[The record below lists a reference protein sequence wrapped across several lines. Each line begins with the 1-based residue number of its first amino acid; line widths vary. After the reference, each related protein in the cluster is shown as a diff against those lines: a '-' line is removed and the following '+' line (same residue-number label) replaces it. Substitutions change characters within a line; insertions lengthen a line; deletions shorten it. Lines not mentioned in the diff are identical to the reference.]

1 MYIERPTNCIII
13 CHCSFLICNYI
24 SIFKKRQR
32 KRERERVYFSQ
43 VESDRLT
50 FFLFLFSIFGIQSSE
65 GFNFSRELSTLKFL
79 KFQNFTLDAMS
90 DRNNS
95 PEKFSR
101 EKGLEFLK
109 FQSFTLDAAKNK
121 NSSEKVFSRRRSLKF
136 SKFQRS
142 SSRSRSNNGRFEIK
156 KEKNCQK
163 FSKTLLTQCESQFV
177 E

>member
-1 MYIERPTNCIII
+1 M
-13 CHCSFLICNYI
+13 
-24 SIFKKRQR
+24 
-32 KRERERVYFSQ
+32 YFSQ
-43 VESDRLT
+43 VESDCLT